1 MNVQLLPVA
10 DILVGERLRMVDAE
24 KVTQIALSLRQ
35 TGQITPIEV
44 RPGPGEKQYVLIAG
58 AHRLAAAREAGML
71 MISASI
77 FEGNADQ
84 VRLREIDENLYRH
97 ELNPFDQAAF
107 LAERKDVYERL
118 HPEAKQ
124 GGNRKGDQT
133 ANLAVWSKSFAA
145 DTAERLGLGERTVF
159 RAISRHLAIEPKA
172 RGIIAGTHIAKKGSE
187 LDALGK
193 VPRDRQAEIAR
204 FAVEKLCSIVEARR
218 SVLNEL
224 PPARPDTGFSALQT
238 AFRKA
243 RATDKARFL
252 EWLDQDGYLDPLYEA
267 RDEERAQESAAGAIS
282 LDAARRGRA
291 A

>member
-10 DILVGERLRMVDAE
+10 DIEVGPRLRVVDPEQVA
-24 KVTQIALSLRQ
+24 QIARSWSEV
-35 TGQITPIEV
+35 GQITPIEV
-44 RPGPGEKQYVLIAG
+44 GPKNESGRYPLIVG
-58 AHRLAAAREAGML
+58 AHRLEASKAAGAL
-71 MISASI
+71 MIEARI
-77 FEGNADQ
+77 YDGNADQ

-97 ELNPFDQAAF
+97 ELNPLDQAAF
-107 LAERKDVYERL
+107 LAERKTVYERL
-118 HPEAKQ
+118 HPEAKR
-124 GGNRKGDQT
+124 GGNRTQKQT
-133 ANLAVWSKSFAA
+133 ADSAVWSKGFAA
-145 DTAERLGLGERTVF
+145 DTAERLGLSERTVF
-159 RAISRHLAIEPKA
+159 VAISRHLAIEPKA

-204 FAVEKLCSIVEARR
+204 FAVTHQRSIAEARR
-218 SVLNEL
+218 SILNEL

-243 RATDKARFL
+243 RAADKARFL